1 MELLSSSLAREILG
15 QKSNKSLSHAIMRHK
30 KYNCQEN
37 QQNRSVLD
45 WIDLSEI
52 KIKPG
57 VYLGTVQSW
66 KFGSGA
72 DTEKLGQCFFN
83 VNDLNAL
90 DQKDSENLINE
101 VITHGSHWETAHQ
114 VFNEKQMAETIIPNL
129 ETRLEDEFYE
139 EIEKRKTSMEDR
151 VSIQLAT
158 LNKEQRMSD
167 RA

>member
-1 MELLSSSLAREILG
+1 MELLSSSLARESPV
-15 QKSNKSLSHAIMRHK
+15 KNPKNLSKPCHYAISCTRNTIVRK
-30 KYNCQEN
+30 N
-37 QQNRSVLD
+37 QQEPIGARLDRSETK
-45 WIDLSEI
+45 S

-90 DQKDSENLINE
+90 EQKDSENLINE

-139 EIEKRKTSMEDR
+139 EIEKRKTTMEDR
-151 VSIQLAT
+151 VSIQLAYT
-158 LNKEQRMSD
+158 
-167 RA
+167 

>member
-1 MELLSSSLAREILG
+1 MA
-15 QKSNKSLSHAIMRHK
+15 
-30 KYNCQEN
+30 
-37 QQNRSVLD
+37 
-45 WIDLSEI
+45 
-52 KIKPG
+52 
-57 VYLGTVQSW
+57 
-66 KFGSGA
+66 
-72 DTEKLGQCFFN
+72 FN

-114 VFNEKQMAETIIPNL
+114 VFNEKQMAEKIIPNL

-158 LNKEQRMSD
+158 LNKRAEDERRKLNKIILNSSGNIKAANEGRLRKLNERIELREQKIRQQINPQSESSD
-167 RA
+167 VALILVEVL